1 MGVGGQ
7 ALVWPILVFWALQL
21 DFETLHPDLE
31 PVHSLDGR
39 LGARRVVK
47 ADESEALALIGR
59 PVYVNLGTYNCSERH
74 EHLCQLGVPELLG

>member
-1 MGVGGQ
+1 MGAGGQ

-21 DFETLHPDLE
+21 DFEALHPDLE

-47 ADESEALALIGR
+47 ADESCR
-59 PVYVNLGTYNCSERH
+59 K
-74 EHLCQLGVPELLG
+74 